1 MKVDIILHES
11 NKGWIIEKMANR
23 LATNLLSLGTE
34 SRILGEPSFES
45 DITHWMHYLN
55 VPLDLKVSSI
65 NTMTVTHVDEIDKLE
80 KLKFLIELGVY
91 PIFLSNEHAL
101 EISNLL
107 KMPTKFDK
115 ALPGSDLAVFQKIKF
130 IINSNSYPDNRKNED
145 YLIRLARDLNLNKTI
160 FIFCGKRW
168 DKIGD
173 NLSEAGAEV
182 LIYSKEMGNYP
193 NYESMNQITKD
204 SDVFIYMGFDEGS
217 MGALDAYLLNK
228 KLIISDQGFHKE
240 MSGRDIFL
248 FKSYNEFKELI
259 EIAITDHLTW
269 QNEKLRWGWMEYAKS
284 HLDIWNGLISSNNLL
299 DLSLIKP
306 QSSSKVAR
314 ICRALV
320 LSMNYNN
327 HALLIRSVKRL
338 RFRKLRNLLKKGR
351 TN

>member
-11 NKGWIIEKMANR
+11 NKGWIIEKIANR
-23 LATNLLSLGTE
+23 LAANLLSLGIN
-34 SRILGEPSFES
+34 SKLLDAPNFES
-45 DITHWMHYLN
+45 DVTHWMHYLN
-55 VPLDLKVSSI
+55 VPLDLNISSI

-107 KMPTKFDK
+107 KIPTKFDK
-115 ALPGSDLAVFQKIKF
+115 ALPGSDLAIFNKIKF

-145 YLIRLARDLNLNKTI
+145 YLIRLARDLNLNQTI

-168 DKIGD
+168 GEIGD
-173 NLSEAGAEV
+173 HLSKAGAEV
-182 LIYSKEMGNYP
+182 FIYSKEIGNYP
-193 NYESMNQITKD
+193 SYESMNQITKD

-240 MSGRDIFL
+240 MSGRDVFL
-248 FKSYNEFKELI
+248 FKSYSEFKYLI
-259 EIAITDHLTW
+259 EIAIKDHLTW

-284 HLDIWNGLISSNNLL
+284 HLNIWNELISNNYLINLESNK
-299 DLSLIKP
+299 SRSI
-306 QSSSKVAR
+306 SKIAR
-314 ICRALV
+314 IYRVLV

-327 HALLIRSVKRL
+327 HKLLIRTLKRL
-338 RFRKLRNLLKKGR
+338 EFRKLINLVKKGR
-351 TN
+351 AK